1 MRKKTGNKLHTWEA
15 ALLLAVA
22 AALLWGACTLQRQ
35 DALEQKV
42 IRLHVIANSDSEADQ
57 ALKLRVRDRVLV
69 LAEDILRQSGDMEE
83 ARQRLTEAL
92 PRLQQTAAE
101 EIAAQGSRYTVSARL
116 EETEFPTREY
126 DGFALPSGEYLAL
139 RVVIGEGA
147 GKNWW
152 CVVFPPL
159 CTTAACDFQE
169 TAVSGGLGASPA
181 QSASSSCWTSPSRR
195 TAATSCGSGRWSFGR
210 ACASG
215 WESTERRGRPVGGVG
230 EKIPYGMLNLYS
242 SEIYDT

>member
-69 LAEDILRQSGDMEE
+69 LTEDILRQSGDMEE
-83 ARQRLTEAL
+83 ARQRLAEAL

-152 CVVFPPL
+152 CVVFPSL
-159 CTTAACDFQE
+159 C
-169 TAVSGGLGASPA
+169 LPA
-181 QSASSSCWTSPSRR
+181 
-195 TAATSCGSGRWSFGR
+195 
-210 ACASG
+210 ASG
-215 WESTERRGRPVGGVG
+215 EEALLSLPEEQRRLVEDSQQCQVKLKAVELWEALREWLRG
-230 EKIPYGMLNLYS
+230 
-242 SEIYDT
+242 

>member
-83 ARQRLTEAL
+83 ARQRLAEAL

-159 CTTAACDFQE
+159 CLGSVSETTQE
-169 TAVSGGLGASPA
+169 TALEAGLTENQVSLMTGEDEGYVVKFKAVELLEQFKG
-181 QSASSSCWTSPSRR
+181 WLE
-195 TAATSCGSGRWSFGR
+195 GR
-210 ACASG
+210 
-215 WESTERRGRPVGGVG
+215 
-230 EKIPYGMLNLYS
+230 
-242 SEIYDT
+242 

>member
-159 CTTAACDFQE
+159 CTTAPATFRRRP
-169 TAVSGGLGASPA
+169 SPA
-181 QSASSSCWTSPSRR
+181 AWGRRICPSSPRR

>member
-69 LAEDILRQSGDMEE
+69 LTEDILRQSRDMEE
-83 ARQRLTEAL
+83 ARQGRAGAR

-101 EIAAQGSRYTVSARL
+101 EIAAQGSRYTVSAGL

-126 DGFALPSGEYLAL
+126 DGFAEYLAL

-169 TAVSGGLGASPA
+169 TAVAGGLGEEELSLI
-181 QSASSSCWTSPSRR
+181 TEEDGGYVLR
-195 TAATSCGSGRWSFGR
+195 FR
-210 ACASG
+210 AVEL
-215 WESTERRGRPVGGVG
+215 WEGLRQWLG
-230 EKIPYGMLNLYS
+230 KH
-242 SEIYDT
+242 

>member
-83 ARQRLTEAL
+83 ARQRL
-92 PRLQQTAAE
+92 
-101 EIAAQGSRYTVSARL
+101 AAQGSRYTVSARL

-169 TAVSGGLGASPA
+169 TAVSGGLGEEDLSLI
-181 QSASSSCWTSPSRR
+181 TEEDGGYVLR
-195 TAATSCGSGRWSFGR
+195 FR
-210 ACASG
+210 AVEL
-215 WESTERRGRPVGGVG
+215 WEGLRQWLG
-230 EKIPYGMLNLYS
+230 KH
-242 SEIYDT
+242 

>member
-42 IRLHVIANSDSEADQ
+42 IRLHVIANSDNEADQ

-69 LAEDILRQSGDMEE
+69 LTEQGHPAPVGETWRQ

-101 EIAAQGSRYTVSARL
+101 EIAAQGSRYTVSAGL

-152 CVVFPPL
+152 CAAFPPL

-169 TAVSGGLGASPA
+169 TAVSGGLGEERPVPHHQEGGRRLCPA
-181 QSASSSCWTSPSRR
+181 VPGGGALGGPAPVAGKALT
-195 TAATSCGSGRWSFGR
+195 TEGRFGR
-210 ACASG
+210 DGDSAWSG
-215 WESTERRGRPVGGVG
+215 EA
-230 EKIPYGMLNLYS
+230 MQL
-242 SEIYDT
+242 

>member
-69 LAEDILRQSGDMEE
+69 LTEDILRQSGDMEE
-83 ARQRLTEAL
+83 ARQRLAEAL

-152 CVVFPPL
+152 CVVFPSL
-159 CTTAACDFQE
+159 C
-169 TAVSGGLGASPA
+169 LP
-181 QSASSSCWTSPSRR
+181 
-195 TAATSCGSGRWSFGR
+195 AATQEEALLTLPEGERQVVEGGQDVQVKLK
-210 ACASG
+210 AVEL
-215 WESTERRGRPVGGVG
+215 WESLREWLRG
-230 EKIPYGMLNLYS
+230 
-242 SEIYDT
+242 

>member
-83 ARQRLTEAL
+83 ARQRLAEAL

-101 EIAAQGSRYTVSARL
+101 EIAAQGSRYTVSAGL

-152 CVVFPPL
+152 CVVFPSL
-159 CTTAACDFQE
+159 C
-169 TAVSGGLGASPA
+169 LP
-181 QSASSSCWTSPSRR
+181 
-195 TAATSCGSGRWSFGR
+195 AATQEEALLTLPEGERQVVEGGQDVQVKLK
-210 ACASG
+210 AVEL
-215 WESTERRGRPVGGVG
+215 WESLREWLRG
-230 EKIPYGMLNLYS
+230 
-242 SEIYDT
+242 

>member
-22 AALLWGACTLQRQ
+22 VALLWGACTLQRQ

-83 ARQRLTEAL
+83 ARQRLAEAL
-92 PRLQQTAAE
+92 PRLQQTAVE
-101 EIAAQGSRYTVSARL
+101 EIAAQGSRYTVSAGL

-139 RVVIGEGA
+139 RVVIGREPGKTGGA
-147 GKNWW
+147 W
-152 CVVFPPL
+152 CSHPCVPLPPA
-159 CTTAACDFQE
+159 TFRRRP
-169 TAVSGGLGASPA
+169 SPA
-181 QSASSSCWTSPSRR
+181 AWGRRICPSSPRR

-215 WESTERRGRPVGGVG
+215 WESTEHGGRSERLARRFRM
-230 EKIPYGMLNLYS
+230 EW
-242 SEIYDT
+242 

>member
-83 ARQRLTEAL
+83 ARQRLAEAL

-139 RVVIGEGA
+139 RVVIG
-147 GKNWW
+147 
-152 CVVFPPL
+152 VFPPL

-169 TAVSGGLGASPA
+169 TAVSGGLGEEDLSLI
-181 QSASSSCWTSPSRR
+181 TEEDGGYVLR
-195 TAATSCGSGRWSFGR
+195 FR
-210 ACASG
+210 AVEL
-215 WESTERRGRPVGGVG
+215 WEGLRQWLG
-230 EKIPYGMLNLYS
+230 KH
-242 SEIYDT
+242 

>member
-139 RVVIGEGA
+139 RVVIGEPGKTGGA
-147 GKNWW
+147 W
-152 CVVFPPL
+152 CSRPCVPLPPA
-159 CTTAACDFQE
+159 TFRRRP
-169 TAVSGGLGASPA
+169 SPA
-181 QSASSSCWTSPSRR
+181 AWGRRICPSSPRR

>member
-1 MRKKTGNKLHTWEA
+1 MRKKTENKLHTWEA

-69 LAEDILRQSGDMEE
+69 LTEDILRQSGDMEE

-152 CVVFPPL
+152 CVVFPSL
-159 CTTAACDFQE
+159 C
-169 TAVSGGLGASPA
+169 LP
-181 QSASSSCWTSPSRR
+181 
-195 TAATSCGSGRWSFGR
+195 AATQEEALLTLPEGERQVVEGGRDVQVKLK
-210 ACASG
+210 AVEL
-215 WESTERRGRPVGGVG
+215 WESLREWLRG
-230 EKIPYGMLNLYS
+230 
-242 SEIYDT
+242 

>member
-22 AALLWGACTLQRQ
+22 AALLWGGLHPPAAGCAGAEGHPTPRHRQ
-35 DALEQKV
+35 F
-42 IRLHVIANSDSEADQ
+42 
-57 ALKLRVRDRVLV
+57 
-69 LAEDILRQSGDMEE
+69 
-83 ARQRLTEAL
+83 RQRGGSGPEAAGAGSGAGAGGGHPAPVGETWRRPGSVS
-92 PRLQQTAAE
+92 PRRCPGCSRRRRRRSPLRAADTPSAPGWRRRSFLHGSMTALHYPP
-101 EIAAQGSRYTVSARL
+101 GSIWLCGWS
-116 EETEFPTREY
+116 
-126 DGFALPSGEYLAL
+126 S
-139 RVVIGEGA
+139 GEGA

-169 TAVSGGLGASPA
+169 TAVSGGLGGGGSVPHHRGGRRLRPA
-181 QSASSSCWTSPSRR
+181 VPGGGALGGP
-195 TAATSCGSGRWSFGR
+195 APVAG
-210 ACASG
+210 
-215 WESTERRGRPVGGVG
+215 ESTERRGRPAGGVG

>member
-83 ARQRLTEAL
+83 ARQRLAEAL

-101 EIAAQGSRYTVSARL
+101 EIAAQGSRYTVSAGL

-147 GKNWW
+147 GKTGGAW
-152 CVVFPPL
+152 CSHPCVPLPPA
-159 CTTAACDFQE
+159 TFRRRP
-169 TAVSGGLGASPA
+169 SPA
-181 QSASSSCWTSPSRR
+181 AWGRRICPSSPRR
-195 TAATSCGSGRWSFGR
+195 TAATSCGSGRWSCGR

>member
-35 DALEQKV
+35 DALGQKV
-42 IRLHVIANSDSEADQ
+42 IRLHGIANSDSEADQ

-83 ARQRLTEAL
+83 ARQRLAEAL

-101 EIAAQGSRYTVSARL
+101 EIAAQGSRYTVSAGL

-152 CVVFPPL
+152 CVVFPSL
-159 CTTAACDFQE
+159 CLPAANGEEALLSLPEEQRRLVEDSQQCQVKLK
-169 TAVSGGLGASPA
+169 AVEL
-181 QSASSSCWTSPSRR
+181 
-195 TAATSCGSGRWSFGR
+195 
-210 ACASG
+210 
-215 WESTERRGRPVGGVG
+215 WEALREWLRG
-230 EKIPYGMLNLYS
+230 
-242 SEIYDT
+242 

>member
-69 LAEDILRQSGDMEE
+69 LAEDILRQSRDMEE
-83 ARQRLTEAL
+83 ARQRLAEAL
-92 PRLQQTAAE
+92 PQLQQTAAE
-101 EIAAQGSRYTVSARL
+101 EIAAQGSRYTVSAGL

-152 CVVFPPL
+152 CVVFPSL
-159 CTTAACDFQE
+159 C
-169 TAVSGGLGASPA
+169 LP
-181 QSASSSCWTSPSRR
+181 
-195 TAATSCGSGRWSFGR
+195 AATQEEALLTLPEGERQVVEGGQDVQVKLK
-210 ACASG
+210 AVEL
-215 WESTERRGRPVGGVG
+215 WESLREWLRG
-230 EKIPYGMLNLYS
+230 
-242 SEIYDT
+242 

>member
-35 DALEQKV
+35 DALGQKV

-139 RVVIGEGA
+139 RVVIGEGK
-147 GKNWW
+147 GHNWW
-152 CVVFPPL
+152 CVLYPSL
-159 CTTAACDFQE
+159 CFADALE
-169 TAVSGGLGASPA
+169 
-181 QSASSSCWTSPSRR
+181 PSM
-195 TAATSCGSGRWSFGR
+195 
-210 ACASG
+210 
-215 WESTERRGRPVGGVG
+215 TEEG
-230 EKIPYGMLNLYS
+230 EEKLQQVLDEDAYDLLLHPQKLKIRFRLEFFLRNR
-242 SEIYDT
+242 

>member
-57 ALKLRVRDRVLV
+57 ALKLRVRDRLLV
-69 LAEDILRQSGDMEE
+69 LTEDILRQSGDMEE
-83 ARQRLTEAL
+83 ARQRLAEAL

-101 EIAAQGSRYTVSARL
+101 EIAAQGSRYTVSAGL

-152 CVVFPPL
+152 CVVFPPCVL
-159 CTTAACDFQE
+159 LPPATFRRRP
-169 TAVSGGLGASPA
+169 SPA
-181 QSASSSCWTSPSRR
+181 AWGRRSCPSSPRR

-210 ACASG
+210 DCASG
-215 WESTERRGRPVGGVG
+215 WESTDHGGRSERWRFRM
-230 EKIPYGMLNLYS
+230 EW
-242 SEIYDT
+242 

>member
-69 LAEDILRQSGDMEE
+69 LTEDILRQSRDMEE
-83 ARQRLTEAL
+83 ARQRLAEAL
-92 PRLQQTAAE
+92 PQLQQTAAE
-101 EIAAQGSRYTVSARL
+101 EIAAQGSRYTVSAGL

-126 DGFALPSGEYLAL
+126 DGFAQHIAGVVDRCDYVDGVVQQQRLRGEFFESSVGWVLFVADED
-139 RVVIGEGA
+139 VD
-147 GKNWW
+147 
-152 CVVFPPL
+152 
-159 CTTAACDFQE
+159 CD
-169 TAVSGGLGASPA
+169 
-181 QSASSSCWTSPSRR
+181 
-195 TAATSCGSGRWSFGR
+195 
-210 ACASG
+210 
-215 WESTERRGRPVGGVG
+215 
-230 EKIPYGMLNLYS
+230 
-242 SEIYDT
+242 

>member
-22 AALLWGACTLQRQ
+22 AALLWGVCTLQRQ

-83 ARQRLTEAL
+83 ARQRLAEAL

-152 CVVFPPL
+152 CVVFPSL
-159 CTTAACDFQE
+159 C
-169 TAVSGGLGASPA
+169 LP
-181 QSASSSCWTSPSRR
+181 
-195 TAATSCGSGRWSFGR
+195 AATQEEALLTLPEGERQVVEGGQDVQVKLK
-210 ACASG
+210 AVEL
-215 WESTERRGRPVGGVG
+215 WESLREWLRG
-230 EKIPYGMLNLYS
+230 
-242 SEIYDT
+242 

>member
-1 MRKKTGNKLHTWEA
+1 MTEKKCTGHTGQGRWINRVSRFWHSNTL
-15 ALLLAVA
+15 ALTAVVFLT
-22 AALLWGACTLQRQ
+22 ALFVWTMADGQSFAQGCSQLYDGVL
-35 DALEQKV
+35 
-42 IRLHVIANSDSEADQ
+42 RLHILANSDSESDQ
-57 ALKLRVRDRVLV
+57 QLKLRVRDRVLV

-152 CVVFPPL
+152 
-159 CTTAACDFQE
+159 
-169 TAVSGGLGASPA
+169 
-181 QSASSSCWTSPSRR
+181 
-195 TAATSCGSGRWSFGR
+195 
-210 ACASG
+210 
-215 WESTERRGRPVGGVG
+215 GVG
-230 EKIPYGMLNLYS
+230 LSLIH
-242 SEIYDT
+242 I

>member
-35 DALEQKV
+35 DALGQKV

-69 LAEDILRQSGDMEE
+69 LTEDILRQSGDMEE
-83 ARQRLTEAL
+83 ARQRLAEAL

-101 EIAAQGSRYTVSARL
+101 EIAAQGSRYTVSAGL

-169 TAVSGGLGASPA
+169 TAVSGGLGRRIRPSSP
-181 QSASSSCWTSPSRR
+181 RR

>member
-42 IRLHVIANSDSEADQ
+42 IRLHVIANSDNEADQ

-69 LAEDILRQSGDMEE
+69 LTEDILRQSGDMEE
-83 ARQRLTEAL
+83 ARQRLAEAL

-101 EIAAQGSRYTVSARL
+101 EIAAQGSHYAVSTAL
-116 EETEFPTREY
+116 KETEFPTR
-126 DGFALPSGEYLAL
+126 EYLAL

-169 TAVSGGLGASPA
+169 TAVSGGLGEEDLSLI
-181 QSASSSCWTSPSRR
+181 TEEDGGYVLR
-195 TAATSCGSGRWSFGR
+195 FR
-210 ACASG
+210 AVEL
-215 WESTERRGRPVGGVG
+215 WEGLRQWLG
-230 EKIPYGMLNLYS
+230 KH
-242 SEIYDT
+242 

>member
-69 LAEDILRQSGDMEE
+69 LTEDILRQSGDMEE
-83 ARQRLTEAL
+83 ARQRLAEAL

-101 EIAAQGSRYTVSARL
+101 EIAAQGSRYTVSAGL

-169 TAVSGGLGASPA
+169 TAVSGGLGRRICPSSP
-181 QSASSSCWTSPSRR
+181 RR

-215 WESTERRGRPVGGVG
+215 WESTDHGGRSERWRFRM
-230 EKIPYGMLNLYS
+230 EW
-242 SEIYDT
+242 

>member
-83 ARQRLTEAL
+83 ARQRLAEAL

-101 EIAAQGSRYTVSARL
+101 EIAAQGGRYTVSAGL

-126 DGFALPSGEYLAL
+126 DGFALPPGSIWLCGWSSGREP
-139 RVVIGEGA
+139 GKTGGA
-147 GKNWW
+147 W
-152 CVVFPPL
+152 CSHPCVPLPPA
-159 CTTAACDFQE
+159 TFRRR
-169 TAVSGGLGASPA
+169 
-181 QSASSSCWTSPSRR
+181 PSRR
-195 TAATSCGSGRWSFGR
+195 LGGGGSVPHHRGGRR
-210 ACASG
+210 L
-215 WESTERRGRPVGGVG
+215 RPVRFRAVELWEGLRQWLG
-230 EKIPYGMLNLYS
+230 KH
-242 SEIYDT
+242 

>member
-69 LAEDILRQSGDMEE
+69 LAEDILRQSRDMEE
-83 ARQRLTEAL
+83 ARQRLAEAL
-92 PRLQQTAAE
+92 PQLQQTAAE
-101 EIAAQGSRYTVSARL
+101 EIAAQGSRYTVSAGL

-159 CTTAACDFQE
+159 CTAAASDVPAVALDAGLTDQE
-169 TAVSGGLGASPA
+169 VALI
-181 QSASSSCWTSPSRR
+181 
-195 TAATSCGSGRWSFGR
+195 
-210 ACASG
+210 
-215 WESTERRGRPVGGVG
+215 TEADEGYILKFKSVELWQALKAKLTR
-230 EKIPYGMLNLYS
+230 
-242 SEIYDT
+242 

>member
-69 LAEDILRQSGDMEE
+69 LTEDILRQSGDMEE
-83 ARQRLTEAL
+83 ARQRLAEAL

-101 EIAAQGSRYTVSARL
+101 EIAAQGSRYTVSAGL

-169 TAVSGGLGASPA
+169 TAVSRRLGGGGSVPHHRGGRRLRPAVPGGGALGGPA
-181 QSASSSCWTSPSRR
+181 PVAGKALTTEEGRRDGDSAW
-195 TAATSCGSGRWSFGR
+195 SGE
-210 ACASG
+210 A
-215 WESTERRGRPVGGVG
+215 
-230 EKIPYGMLNLYS
+230 MQL
-242 SEIYDT
+242 

>member
-35 DALEQKV
+35 DALGQKV

-83 ARQRLTEAL
+83 ARQRLAEAL

-169 TAVSGGLGASPA
+169 TAVSGGLGEEDLSLI
-181 QSASSSCWTSPSRR
+181 TEEDGGY
-195 TAATSCGSGRWSFGR
+195 GSGRWSFGR

-230 EKIPYGMLNLYS
+230 EKIPYGMLNLHS